1 MRSRMDRYY
10 KDEEML
16 QRTSRNDLLYEELYK
31 EKQEPTSNI
40 TVLDNINEID
50 ISKIKETVND
60 RENYRKLRNYED
72 LVDKREKPKK
82 EVTPVEF
89 EMIDESKYDINRI
102 LEKKRN
108 DKNEDDK
115 VRKIGNVEY
124 NALTELSKVDFSN
137 QDDNLKDLMDTITM
151 KTSTVTDLFANLK
164 ETQEIEKTDTTFY
177 TKSDSF
183 DKEDFDE
190 SFKEKGKEKSSN
202 TTFIII
208 IISVILIAIAVF
220 VWFKF
225 FK

>member
-50 ISKIKETVND
+50 ISKIKEIVND

-190 SFKEKGKEKSSN
+190 SFKEKEKSSN
-202 TTFIII
+202 TTLIII
-208 IISVILIAIAVF
+208 IILVILIAIAVF

>member
-50 ISKIKETVND
+50 ISKIKEIVSD

-72 LVDKREKPKK
+72 LVDKKEKPKK

-102 LEKKRN
+102 LEKKRS

-115 VRKIGNVEY
+115 VRKIGNAEY

-190 SFKEKGKEKSSN
+190 SFKEEEEKSSN
-202 TTFIII
+202 TALIII
-208 IISVILIAIAVF
+208 IVSVILIAIAVF